1 MSIQRPKVQLAL
13 IVGASGEAGLSAI
26 DALREN
32 SPNVHIIATT
42 RSEQSI
48 PGADETFHGISIDQ
62 DLVSRIRTQLGDRV
76 EKIDLLIY
84 TPAMGEP
91 GFPISETN
99 KEQYK
104 QAAEFSFDPMLAL
117 EKDLEP
123 ALTVGYS
130 ALYWLPHTLAFYGA
144 LGFVKKAMEE
154 WCLAAPEKR
163 ALVRGGT
170 FYSKSVRGISL
181 LLQRLMK
188 STSNPELLKMKEEFA
203 SSGMRMLDFF
213 LDYASRR
220 EQESLGS
227 RFSEPYRR
235 TERGDLSRGLA
246 EILKGDGPIVSVVG
260 PWTWTDST
268 LPDLPEY
275 FQRFGYIA

>member
-1 MSIQRPKVQLAL
+1 M
-13 IVGASGEAGLSAI
+13 
-26 DALREN
+26 DALRQQC
-32 SPNVHIIATT
+32 PGAHIIATT
-42 RSEQSI
+42 RSEQSV
-48 PGADETFHGISIDQ
+48 PGADETLNEISIDEH
-62 DLVSRIRTQLGDRV
+62 LIERIKTELKERSN
-76 EKIDLLIY
+76 EIDLLIY

-91 GFPISETN
+91 GFPI
-99 KEQYK
+99 EQTTEQQYR

-117 EKDLEP
+117 EKELQP
-123 ALTVGYS
+123 GLTVGYS

-154 WCLAAPEKR
+154 WCLADPQKR

-170 FYSKSVRGISL
+170 FFSQSVRGISL

-188 STSNPELLKMKEEFA
+188 STANPGLLKMKEEFS

-213 LDYASRR
+213 LDYASRH
-220 EQESLGS
+220 EKEALGQ

-235 TERGDLSRGLA
+235 TERGDLSRGLV

-260 PWTWTDST
+260 PWTWTDDALPN
-268 LPDLPEY
+268 LPDY
-275 FQRFGYIA
+275 FQKFGY